1 MIRRIA
7 FIALGLVFVA
17 TGMTTVPA
25 AGAPAACDPFLTNPS
40 YDGTTPTDEQ
50 VLGFALG
57 SQEVSVHQSDLFL
70 SAVDSASDRVVT
82 GTAAV
87 SVGGR
92 ALRYAIVGSPD
103 RLTPQA
109 LADIRAGAAALRDPL
124 LPASEVS
131 DLVAATP
138 TILWVSGNVHG
149 TEESGADASLKVLF
163 ELADRSD
170 CVVQSILDDSIVVIL
185 PIQNPDGRQAETRR
199 NLYGFDM
206 NRDWFARTQPETDGK
221 LALLRRY
228 PPMLNIDAHEFG
240 SPNYLFPPTADPEY
254 HETPDLVHDWIFDE
268 YSPAI
273 AGEFDREGLR
283 YHHGAPYDFFASIFG
298 DTVPAVGFH
307 AAGMTFEKNDG
318 DPIAD
323 RVHQQFIAMWASL
336 FEGSSNAEQRVADWH
351 GSYVEAYQEGLAG
364 TLEPNEVFEP
374 KHSVYQPV
382 PDDLVRSYFLLN
394 DARRATELQL
404 LTRRLQRMDV
414 DVYQLTAPVTVGDYH
429 PYAAAA
435 RQRTFPTGTYWIP
448 LAQGQKHWI
457 QSMLHEDSYIPF
469 DVTYDVTAWSNPL
482 LMNLRGGWTGA
493 DLSPE
498 VQLVERAREP
508 APPILD
514 PDAPRVGLFE
524 IPNSTRGFEAAGQA
538 RYLFDQVWEL
548 PYKEVTAQKIIN
560 GLRGVDVLVVPDG
573 YTNYALQALGA
584 KGKKALREWVN
595 AGGRYVGWQGGVEV
609 AVRSGIS
616 TVKLSASHT
625 NAPGTLI
632 RVAVDRDSPLAAG
645 LGSSDWVMYSDD
657 NLMATDDA
665 VATYPAPGS
674 RRFGTA
680 GLAQNID
687 QLTGS
692 AALADEAVG
701 LGRVIS
707 FAVDPNFR
715 AWTQGTQRLLW
726 NAITEPIATTTR
738 ALPAGATDRAHAER
752 RARAAAAAL
761 PHLGSAIRIA
771 VAKADAQATT
781 EVLQTFTTKFVRER
795 LHAGPL
801 FLVEN
806 RHDWSMEEHPYF
818 AQLLVEL
825 RANGINVRWAS
836 IP

>member
-7 FIALGLVFVA
+7 LIALGLVCVA
-17 TGMTTVPA
+17 TWMTTVPA
-25 AGAPAACDPFLTNPS
+25 AGAPAACDPFLTDPT

-57 SQEVSVHQSDLFL
+57 SQEVSVRQSDNFL
-70 SAVDSASDRVVT
+70 AAVDSASDRVVT
-82 GTAAV
+82 DTAAV

-92 ALRYAIVGSPD
+92 PLRYAIVGRPE
-103 RLTPQA
+103 RVTAQA

-131 DLVAATP
+131 ELVAETP
-138 TILWVSGNVHG
+138 SILWVSGNVHG

-170 CVVQSILDDSIVVIL
+170 CVVQSILDSSIVVIL
-185 PIQNPDGRQAETRR
+185 PIQNPDGRRAETRR

-221 LALLRRY
+221 LQLVRRY
-228 PPMLNIDAHEFG
+228 PPMLFVDAHEFG
-240 SPNYLFPPTADPEY
+240 APNYLFPPTADPEY
-254 HETPDLVHDWIFDE
+254 HETPDLAHDWIFDE
-268 YSPAI
+268 YAPAI
-273 AGEFDREGLR
+273 ATEFDRQGLR
-283 YHHGAPYDFFASIFG
+283 HHHGAPYDFFASIFG

-307 AAGMTFEKNDG
+307 AAGMTFEKDQG
-318 DPIAD
+318 DPVAD
-323 RVHQQFIAMWASL
+323 RVNEQFIAMWASL
-336 FEGSSNAEQRVADWH
+336 FVGASDAQQRVADWH
-351 GSYVEAYQEGLAG
+351 ASYVEAYQQGLAG
-364 TLEPNEVFEP
+364 TLEPNAVFEP
-374 KHSVYQPV
+374 GHSVFQPV

-394 DARRATELQL
+394 DGRRAAELQL

-414 DVYQLTAPVTVGDYH
+414 DVYRLTAPETVSDYH

-435 RQRTFPTGTYWIP
+435 QQRTLPTGTYWIP

-493 DLSPE
+493 NLSPQVE
-498 VQLVERAREP
+498 LVARASEP
-508 APPILD
+508 APPTLD

-524 IPNSTRGFEAAGQA
+524 IPNSTRGFEAAGQT
-538 RYLFDQVWEL
+538 RYLFDRVWEL
-548 PYKEVTAQKIIN
+548 PYKNVTAQNIIN

-584 KGKKALREWVN
+584 KGKKALRAWVN
-595 AGGRYVGWQGGVEV
+595 QGGRYVGWQGGVEV
-609 AVRSGIS
+609 AARSGVS
-616 TVKLSASHT
+616 TVKLSASHS

-632 RVAVDRDSPLAAG
+632 RVAIDADSPLAAG
-645 LGSSDWVMYSDD
+645 IGPSAWVMYADD

-665 VATYPAPGS
+665 VATYPAPGTP
-674 RRFGTA
+674 RFGTA
-680 GLAQNID
+680 GLAENID

-726 NAITEPIATTTR
+726 NAITEPGGTATR
-738 ALPAGATDRAHAER
+738 ALPAGATARAHAESH
-752 RARAAAAAL
+752 AKAAAAAL

-771 VAKADAQATT
+771 VSTSDAQAAK
-781 EVLQTFTTKFVRER
+781 EILQSFNAKFVRER
-795 LHAGPL
+795 LAPGRL
-801 FLVEN
+801 FLVAN

-818 AQLLVEL
+818 TQLLGDL
-825 RANGINVRWAS
+825 RASDIKVRWAS